1 MSGVKQGVRRSRW
14 AAVGAAVAVTL
25 GAGGMVAVSAA
36 PGDEDST
43 FVPVEPCRLFDTR
56 NAATEGGPG
65 TLSPGFVL
73 AFEASGNCGVAE
85 DATAVSMN
93 VTIVNPTSKSFLTV
107 YPDFLDR
114 PEASNLN
121 WIAGQSATPNKVDV
135 KLNAQGVVHFFNN
148 RGNVDVF
155 ADVVG
160 YYTNSTLKELAAAIP
175 EYERVEE
182 RLPGPL
188 AEGTIAGVDVD
199 CPAGKVPLSWGF
211 SSSDGIPTVEVFRS
225 EPQDDNSGW
234 AFSYKILRDTNG
246 SAFFSVTC
254 A

>member
-1 MSGVKQGVRRSRW
+1 
-14 AAVGAAVAVTL
+14 
-25 GAGGMVAVSAA
+25 MVAVSAA

-73 AFEASGNCGVAE
+73 AFEASGNCGVSE

-107 YPDFLDR
+107 YPDFFDR

-160 YYTNSTLKELAAAIP
+160 YYTDSSLKELAAGLADANAKIAALEASSP
-175 EYERVEE
+175 EYDRVVEVV
-182 RLPGPL
+182 PGPL

-234 AFSYKILRDTNG
+234 AFSYKILRDSNG
-246 SAFFSVTC
+246 SAFFYVTC